1 MTLVA
6 ANGGPTLAKSSL
18 HYGWVIVAA
27 GTLTVFAC
35 LGLGRFALGMLL
47 PSMSVS
53 LGLSYAEMG
62 YISTGNFVGYLA
74 AVVVAA
80 ALIRRLGERG
90 TILTGLVLV
99 AVSMMLVSQAGGFTE
114 VLVLYVLTGMGS
126 GAANV
131 PIMALVS
138 HWFIRRHRGR
148 AAGYI
153 VIGSGFGIILSGA
166 LVPAVNAAAG
176 VDGWRVSWLV
186 LGLIALITAAVCG
199 WLVRNRPGE
208 RALTPYG
215 QQPGDLASAHSPP
228 AHTPASRRRVLAHLG
243 AIYFLF
249 GATYVIYATFIVTS
263 LVEERG
269 FAEAAAGQFWMWV
282 GVLSLLSG
290 PLFGGLSDR
299 IGRKGGLIAVF
310 TLQMTAY
317 ALAAAPLPESFLYLS
332 VGLFGIAAW
341 SIPSIMAAAVGDTMG
356 PEHAAAGFGTITL
369 IFGVGQI
376 IGPALAGAAADATG
390 SFSISFALAAGL
402 AGLAIV
408 LAFFLRKPP

>member
-1 MTLVA
+1 MPAV
-6 ANGGPTLAKSSL
+6 GKSPP

-47 PSMSVS
+47 PSMGVS

-62 YISTGNFVGYLA
+62 YISTANFIGYLT

-80 ALIRRLGERG
+80 AMIRRLGERG
-90 TILTGLVLV
+90 TILAGLLLV
-99 AVSMMLVSQAGGFTE
+99 AVSMMLVSQADSFIE

-138 HWFIRRHRGR
+138 HWFVRRYRGK
-148 AAGYI
+148 AAGYM
-153 VIGSGFGIILSGA
+153 VVGSGLGIILTGV

-176 VDGWRVSWLV
+176 IEGWRVNWLILGIVV
-186 LGLIALITAAVCG
+186 LVTATVCG
-199 WLVRNRPGE
+199 LLLRNRPAEKELAVYGE
-208 RALTPYG
+208 EPAADTAASTP
-215 QQPGDLASAHSPP
+215 PP
-228 AHTPASRRRVLAHLG
+228 PSDAARRRVLAHLG

-249 GATYVIYATFIVTS
+249 GATYVIYVTFIVTAM
-263 LVEERG
+263 VQERG
-269 FAEAAAGQFWMWV
+269 MSEAAAGQFWIWL

-290 PLFGGLSDR
+290 PVFGTLSDR
-299 IGRKGGLIAVF
+299 IGRKGGLITVF
-310 TLQMTAY
+310 ALQMTAY
-317 ALAAAPLPESFLYLS
+317 ILVAAPLGPVFLYLS
-332 VGLFGIAAW
+332 IALFGIAAW

-369 IFGVGQI
+369 IFGIGQI
-376 IGPALAGAAADATG
+376 IGPAAAGAAADVTG
-390 SFSISFALAAGL
+390 SFSISFALAAVL
-402 AGLAIV
+402 AALAIV
-408 LAFFLRKPP
+408 LALLLRKPG